1 MRPDLAASRAENRPD
16 DTIGTQQQGRFTMK
30 MTSYALGFGL
40 AVASATAGLTATSAD
55 AKPLRWASQGDA
67 LTLDPHAQNEGP
79 TSTMISQMYDSLILR
94 DAELKKIPGLATSWS
109 AVEPSV
115 WEFKLREGVTFH
127 EGQPFTADDV
137 VFSFNRALS
146 ETSDFKNYVNSIEEV
161 KKVDDFT
168 VRITTKG
175 PNPILPDQITSIR
188 IMDEEWSREHGVE
201 KPQDY
206 ASQEETFAVRNTNG
220 TGPFI
225 LTQRDP
231 GIETK
236 LKVNDGWWGWG
247 VTDPKTNVTEVTYTP
262 VANASTR
269 VAALLSGE
277 VDYVLDPPLQDLK
290 RIDAQPNLKVEQIN
304 QIRTIFYG
312 LDVGADQLRNSSVT
326 GKNPFQDPKVREAMY
341 KAIDVEAIKA
351 KTMRGLSFPAGI
363 ITSPGVHG
371 FTEDLDARLP
381 YDVDAARS
389 LLAEAGYPDGF
400 EIQLDC
406 PNNRYNND
414 EAICQA
420 TVGMLA
426 QIGIKANLNAR
437 PKSIHFK
444 ALQNKESDFYML
456 GWGVP
461 TLDSHYVFS
470 YLGASDGSWNFTN
483 FSDARLDEL
492 TDAME
497 VETDSAK
504 RDAMIAEA
512 WDILKASNVYLP
524 LHHQV
529 IAWGLN
535 ADLELPIVP
544 NDSPALRMAMW
555 K

>member
-1 MRPDLAASRAENRPD
+1 
-16 DTIGTQQQGRFTMK
+16 MK

>member
-1 MRPDLAASRAENRPD
+1 
-16 DTIGTQQQGRFTMK
+16 MK
-30 MTSYALGFGL
+30 FSTYALGLGL
-40 AVASATAGLTATSAD
+40 VAASALSGLTPTTAV
-55 AKPLRWASQGDA
+55 AKPLSWASQGDA

-94 DAELKKIPGLATSWS
+94 DSNLAKIPGLATSWTP
-109 AVEPSV
+109 VEPSV

-127 EGQPFTADDV
+127 GGQPFTADDV

-168 VRITTKG
+168 VQIVTKG

-188 IMDEEWSREHGVE
+188 IMDQEWSKEHGVE

-206 ASQEETFAVRNTNG
+206 AAQEETFAVRNTNG

-225 LTQRDP
+225 LVKRDP
-231 GIETK
+231 GIETTM
-236 LKVNDGWWGWG
+236 KVNDGWWGWG
-247 VTDPKTNVTEVTYTP
+247 VTDPKTNVTEIKYTP
-262 VANASTR
+262 VANAATR

-277 VDYVLDPPLQDLK
+277 VDYVLDPPLQDLQ
-290 RIDAQPNLKVEQIN
+290 RVGAQPHLKVEQVN

-312 LDVGADQLRNSSVT
+312 LDVGAEQLRNSNVT
-326 GKNPFQDPKVREAMY
+326 GKNPFKDPKVREAMY
-341 KAIDVEAIKA
+341 KAIDIETIKA

-371 FTEDLDARLP
+371 FTEALDARLA
-381 YDVDAARS
+381 YDVDAAKK
-389 LLAEAGYPDGF
+389 LLDEAGYPDGF

-406 PNNRYNND
+406 PNDRYNND

-426 QIGIKANLNAR
+426 RIGIKANLNAR

-470 YLGASDGSWNFTN
+470 YLAASAGSWNFTN
-483 FSDARLDEL
+483 FSDARMDEL
-492 TDAME
+492 TAAME
-497 VETDSAK
+497 TETDGAK

-529 IAWGLN
+529 IAWGMNHNLM
-535 ADLELPIVP
+535 LPIVA
-544 NDSPALRMAMW
+544 NDSPNFRSAMW
-555 K
+555 KE